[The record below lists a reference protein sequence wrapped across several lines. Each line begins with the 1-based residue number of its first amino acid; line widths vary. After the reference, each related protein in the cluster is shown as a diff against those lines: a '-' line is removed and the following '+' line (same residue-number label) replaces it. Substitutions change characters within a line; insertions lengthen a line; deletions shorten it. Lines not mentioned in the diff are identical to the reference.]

1 MTHPPI
7 HGGNLAW
14 AASLAGCTPE
24 EILDFSA
31 NINPLGPPASAL
43 VAIDGALKHLRNYP
57 DPQYRPLREAIA
69 HVHHIDPAWVLPG
82 NGAAEL
88 LTWAGLELSECDR
101 VLLPLPAFSD
111 YGRALGTFGAAI
123 RPVSAW
129 NQPLWQIGSG
139 EGLLFNN
146 PHNPTGQLWPRW
158 RFRAI
163 LETAKLVVADEAF
176 MDFLRPESQ
185 ESLIDWVE
193 EFPNLII
200 LRSLTKFYTLPG
212 LRLGYAI
219 SHPDR
224 LQRWQDW
231 RDPWSVNSLAAAAGV
246 AVLQDTAFQART
258 YDWLETSKRKLWEA
272 INAIPG
278 LSADWG
284 AANFLLVRTQM
295 PGDQLQRLLLR
306 EQRIFVRDCLS
317 FQELGD
323 RFVRVAVKRP
333 PENRRLVSA
342 LEVIFGKNQYT

>member
-7 HGGNLAW
+7 HGGNLTW
-14 AASLAGCTPE
+14 AASFAGCRPE

-31 NINPLGPPASAL
+31 NINPLGPPQTAL
-43 VAIDGALKHLRNYP
+43 DAIQRTLKELRNYP
-57 DPQYRPLREAIA
+57 DPNYGPLREAIA
-69 HVHHIDPAWVLPG
+69 RSHKIDPAWVLPG

-88 LTWAGLELSECDR
+88 LTWAGLELSQCDR
-101 VLLPLPAFSD
+101 VLLPLPAFGD
-111 YGRALGTFGAAI
+111 YGRALSTFGATV

-129 NQPLWQIGSG
+129 NQPLWQVSSQ
-139 EGLLFNN
+139 EGLLVNN

-158 RFRAI
+158 RLRAI
-163 LETAKLVVADEAF
+163 LETAQLVVADEAF
-176 MDFLRPESQ
+176 MDFLEPDSQ
-185 ESLIDWVE
+185 ESLIDWVQ
-193 EFPNLII
+193 EFPNLVV
-200 LRSLTKFYTLPG
+200 LRSLTKFYSLPG

-224 LQRWQDW
+224 LRRWQRW
-231 RDPWSVNSLAAAAGV
+231 RDSWSVNVLAAAAGV
-246 AVLQDTAFQART
+246 AVLGDYPFQKRT
-258 YDWLETSKRKLWEA
+258 YKWLKPAKHQLWEA

-333 PENRRLVSA
+333 QENRRLVSA
-342 LEVIFGKNQYT
+342 LEVIFHSTPYT